1 MNNRVMVLDD
11 DEDILE
17 IISYLLTEEGY
28 EVLRLNN
35 GGSILEHIRTFGP
48 NLVLMDVL
56 LGEYNGIEI
65 CKMLKHEPETSK
77 LPVILISGTHN
88 LSGSLYLDGAP
99 DDFLAKPFDLEVL
112 LKKVEKRLL

>member
-17 IISYLLTEEGY
+17 IITYLLTEEGY

-35 GGSILEHIRTFGP
+35 GGNIQEDIRTFRP
-48 NLVLMDVL
+48 NLILMDVL
-56 LGEYNGIEI
+56 LGELNGIEL
-65 CKMLKHEPETSK
+65 CKMLKHDPETSG
-77 LPVILISGTHN
+77 LPIILISGTHN

-99 DDFLAKPFDLEVL
+99 DDFLAKPFDVDVL
-112 LKKVEKRLL
+112 LQKVEKRLH